1 MMKVGEQCGCQGQKL
16 TTSMLKVQQKHSNA
30 PKLHRKSKLK
40 SRAYGRL
47 LIQFEWKEMVFFC
60 WQRCNWNESK
70 DFAQKTHPFSLV
82 FYRKCHFFQRAL
94 CALCIIS
101 DCVINE
107 IDCKNHTSKSGKRKK
122 ERQREREKPLHSIR
136 MLFVW
141 LICYVWTFVDD
152 HVSGKLNTCYR
163 KLVLCNRNQNEV
175 FLISY
180 NFHIKI
186 RFRLKSFE
194 KKVQKFSN
202 GKSD

>member
-1 MMKVGEQCGCQGQKL
+1 MWLPRSEIDVIDAQSATETFKCSEIARKIQIKITRIWKAINSIWMKRNG
-16 TTSMLKVQQKHSNA
+16 
-30 PKLHRKSKLK
+30 
-40 SRAYGRL
+40 
-47 LIQFEWKEMVFFC
+47 FFC

-107 IDCKNHTSKSGKRKK
+107 IENHTSKSGKRKK

-180 NFHIKI
+180 KFQIKI